1 MSVLAGDFSQD
12 EARVQLSLTD
22 GHDVRIA
29 SGFFARK
36 NFSIV
41 LDTQTLGE
49 QDHVEF
55 SPFEVRF
62 PLRSPNAVFVEAK
75 LRIER

>member
-1 MSVLAGDFSQD
+1 VLAGDCSQD
-12 EARVQLSLTD
+12 EARAQLPLTA
-22 GHDVRIA
+22 GHDARIA
-29 SGFFARK
+29 AAFFARK

-49 QDHVEF
+49 QDRVEVL
-55 SPFEVRF
+55 PFEVRL

>member
-1 MSVLAGDFSQD
+1 VLTGDFSQD
-12 EARVQLSLTD
+12 EAREQLPLTA
-22 GHDVRIA
+22 GHHVRTA
-29 SGFFARK
+29 AAFFFARK

-41 LDTQTLGE
+41 LDTQALGE
-49 QDHVEF
+49 QDRVELL
-55 SPFEVRF
+55 PFEVRL

>member
-1 MSVLAGDFSQD
+1 MSESPLLFLP
-12 EARVQLSLTD
+12 E
-22 GHDVRIA
+22 
-29 SGFFARK
+29 K

-41 LDTQTLGE
+41 LDTQVLGE
-49 QDHVEF
+49 QDRVVF
-55 SPFEVRF
+55 SPFEVRL